1 MNAPPRTDE
10 EFLSYCKSDGCP
22 DEHRNGHHDL
32 SPFLEWN
39 FPMVTGFVVEP
50 MHTFYARC
58 VGGRLK
64 GIACNP
70 NEGKLSSSQLKQVD
84 QRLKLFKKC
93 KPLELER
100 HVRSLSKCAKKY
112 KHHEIRDMLMYILI
126 PVFTGIL
133 KEEHLENILLLQYAM
148 FLIGVF
154 SNEPVSNENVTES
167 SQVLKIYV
175 QQLNEFNTL
184 SGRLLTLRHIYPRTL

>member
-1 MNAPPRTDE
+1 
-10 EFLSYCKSDGCP
+10 
-22 DEHRNGHHDL
+22 
-32 SPFLEWN
+32 
-39 FPMVTGFVVEP
+39 
-50 MHTFYARC
+50 
-58 VGGRLK
+58 
-64 GIACNP
+64 
-70 NEGKLSSSQLKQVD
+70 
-84 QRLKLFKKC
+84 
-93 KPLELER
+93 
-100 HVRSLSKCAKKY
+100 
-112 KHHEIRDMLMYILI
+112 MYILI

-148 FLIGVF
+148 FLIGGF